1 MRWNQKYDSAKMFSL
16 VEEYLSGGI
25 MQKDLC
31 EREGLK
37 KGTFKYWQRKYREES
52 KANSLKKSSKKKK
65 VITSD
70 FIPISVPVVTVPS
83 SFELEL
89 VYPNGVRL
97 HLNTVMDATGLSTLK
112 QLVSCL
118 D

>member
-1 MRWNQKYDSAKMFSL
+1 MRWNQKYDSVKMFTL
-16 VEEYLSGGI
+16 VEEYLRGEI
-25 MQKDLC
+25 TQNDLC
-31 EREGLK
+31 QREGLK

-52 KANSLKKSSKKKK
+52 KAGTLKKLSKK

-70 FIPISVPVVTVPS
+70 FIPVSIPVVAVPS
-83 SFELEL
+83 SCKLEL

-97 HLNTVMDATGLSTLK
+97 HLSTVIDANGLSTLK

>member
-1 MRWNQKYDSAKMFSL
+1 MFGL

-31 EREGLK
+31 QREGIK
-37 KGTFKYWQRKYREES
+37 KGTFKYWQRKYREDS
-52 KANSLKKSSKKKK
+52 KANSSKKSSLKKKK

-70 FIPISVPVVTVPS
+70 FIPISVPVCTVPKS
-83 SFELEL
+83 CELEL
-89 VYPNGVRL
+89 IYPNGVRL

>member
-1 MRWNQKYDSAKMFSL
+1 MRWNQKYDSTKMFSL

-31 EREGLK
+31 QRESIK

-52 KANSLKKSSKKKK
+52 KANSSKKTSKK
-65 VITSD
+65 VIISD
-70 FIPISVPVVTVPS
+70 FIPISVPVVAVPS
-83 SFELEL
+83 SCELEL

-112 QLVSCL
+112 ELVLCL